1 VNCTYCHNSRAF
13 SDWSQS
19 SPAKVVAWHGIRMTR
34 DLNAN
39 YLKQLSNAWPANRL
53 GPTGDSPKLAC
64 ATCHQ
69 GVYKPLY
76 GVSMV
81 KDFPELKQPGAQA
94 GLEPINPDWHPGP
107 VAAAQ

>member
-1 VNCTYCHNSRAF
+1 
-13 SDWSQS
+13 
-19 SPAKVVAWHGIRMTR
+19 VAWHGIRMTR